1 MDRDI
6 IRDIYEHQYQS
17 IMSIEDYEL
26 IVSEGFR
33 ILDAYNNDKLEI
45 RLRCTLE
52 ELQAVNKALEYNIA
66 RMNRLIA

>member
-52 ELQAVNKALEYNIA
+52 ELQAVNNALEYNIA